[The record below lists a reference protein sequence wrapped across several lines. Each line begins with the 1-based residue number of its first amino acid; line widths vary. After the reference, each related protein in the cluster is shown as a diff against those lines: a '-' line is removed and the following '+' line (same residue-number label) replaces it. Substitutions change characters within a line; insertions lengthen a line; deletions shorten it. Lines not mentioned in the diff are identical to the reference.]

1 MLRSLPRFLSF
12 EKEVWCLPMLTKEE
26 VLKIARLARLE
37 LTDDEVSFYQNR
49 LGRVL
54 DYMTELKGIET
65 REGTG
70 VRHVPLDSEKFRND
84 EVVTF
89 PDKEAL
95 LQNAP
100 ALEEGGFLLPAIMET
115 E

>member
-1 MLRSLPRFLSF
+1 
-12 EKEVWCLPMLTKEE
+12 MLTRDE

-37 LTDDEVSFYQNR
+37 LSEEEISFFQNR

-65 REGTG
+65 PKDAV
-70 VRHVPLDSEKFRND
+70 VRHVPMDAERFRKD
-84 EVVTF
+84 EVNIF
-89 PDKEAL
+89 ADKEAIL
-95 LQNAP
+95 KNAP
-100 ALEEGGFLLPAIMET
+100 AVEEGGFLLPAIMEA

>member
-1 MLRSLPRFLSF
+1 
-12 EKEVWCLPMLTKEE
+12 MLTKEE
-26 VLKIARLARLE
+26 VLKIAHLARLE

-49 LGRVL
+49 LARVL

-65 REGTG
+65 PGGTS
-70 VRHVPLDSEKFRND
+70 VRHVPLDSEKFRTD
-84 EVVTF
+84 EVVNFT
-89 PDKEAL
+89 DKEAL

>member
-1 MLRSLPRFLSF
+1 
-12 EKEVWCLPMLTKEE
+12 MLTKEE

-37 LTDDEVSFYQNR
+37 LTDAEVAFYQNR

-65 REGTG
+65 HGATS
-70 VRHVPLDSEKFRND
+70 VRHVPLDSEKFRKD
-84 EVVTF
+84 EAVNF

-95 LQNAP
+95 LKNAP